1 MPEKSTTTSKDNP
14 TTSDRPRNASA
25 LGPDLLPS
33 STEPDNTPGT
43 AAEPASSHTRRA
55 YASDWKHFAA
65 WCRRETLPPLPANPQ
80 IVARYIRACASGEGR
95 KDGRANSV
103 STIERRLSSL
113 TWNYA
118 RRGFALARLDQAISA
133 ALADARRSAGPPA
146 PRQERLTPSDLASM
160 LATLDRGTLKGLR
173 DRAILLL
180 GFAGRLTRAEITGL
194 DAGPGESDD
203 GRGWVAFGARG
214 VTVNVF
220 GKAGRRQ
227 VEIGRAAD
235 EASCPVTAL
244 ETWMRLGRITKGPVF
259 RRVLR
264 GGKTVGKT
272 RLHDQEVARLVKR
285 AALAAGLR
293 TGGTEMSPTGPFSS
307 RSLHLKAMPGP
318 VDDDKS
324 LAVTMSS

>member
-1 MPEKSTTTSKDNP
+1 MAPEMPEKTPTTSKDNP
-14 TTSDRPRNASA
+14 TRSDRPRSASA
-25 LGPDLLPS
+25 HDLDPALS
-33 STEPDNTPGT
+33 STEPDDAPGT
-43 AAEPASSHTRRA
+43 PAEPASSHTRRA

-65 WCRRETLPPLPANPQ
+65 WCRRETVPPLPADPQ

-95 KDGRANSV
+95 KEGRANSV

-118 RRGFALARLDQAISA
+118 RRGFTLSRQDQAITA

-146 PRQERLTPSDLASM
+146 PRKETLTPGDLASM
-160 LATLDRGTLKGLR
+160 LETLDRGSLKGLR

-203 GRGWVAFGARG
+203 GRGWVALDARG
-214 VTVNVF
+214 VTVNVS
-220 GKAGRRQ
+220 GKAGWRQ
-227 VEIGRAAD
+227 AEIARASD

-293 TGGTEMSPTGPFSS
+293 TGGTGPFSS
-307 RSLHLKAMPGP
+307 RSLHLKALSGRAE
-318 VDDDKS
+318 DDKE
-324 LAVTMSS
+324 LAVTMSN